1 MGDADT
7 PDPRRADRLLC
18 LPVDPAGGPSAAL
31 AAHYPAARRSA
42 VAAARGASAWFLGA
56 IGLQGFN
63 PDSGSFLTFLT
74 ALCGLIAALT
84 AAGGMFLSVRRS
96 ASAERQAILAAKESA
111 AASVSAK
118 ENSARI
124 QEIHI
129 SIDGRMDELLR
140 VTREAAMARG
150 GVIERDRSDAQAVAV
165 AKATAEPP
173 G

>member
-1 MGDADT
+1 M
-7 PDPRRADRLLC
+7 
-18 LPVDPAGGPSAAL
+18 
-31 AAHYPAARRSA
+31 
-42 VAAARGASAWFLGA
+42 
-56 IGLQGFN
+56 QGFN

-96 ASAERQAILAAKESA
+96 ASAERQAIIAAKESA

-150 GVIERDRSDAQAVAV
+150 ATIERDRSDAQAVAV